1 MANLDTRTILTH
13 RFAQTVFYCTL
24 VANRG
29 HVDEV
34 DNNQTTQVAQ
44 AELAGDFISG
54 FKVGVEGGLFDIA
67 TARCASGVDV
77 DSGQRF
83 SGIDNDRTAGWQ
95 AHFTL
100 EGGFNLGF
108 DLIVAEQRD
117 FAGVQFNFAGE
128 IRTTQRGNVLARQL
142 KYFRVIDQ
150 NFTDVLTQVV
160 TEGTHDNVAFLV
172 DQERSRAAFRC
183 FLDGFPVL
191 QTEAQV
197 PLQRFGGFA
206 NACGTHDKPHAIR
219 QLEACQRFFQLG
231 TVITFDTA
239 RDATRTRVVWHQN
252 QIAPCQA
259 DKGC

>member
-1 MANLDTRTILTH
+1 MANLNTRTILTH
-13 RFAQTVFYCTL
+13 RFAQTVFYRTL
-24 VANRG
+24 VTYRG

-67 TARCASGVDV
+67 TARCARGVDV

-95 AHFTL
+95 THFTL
-100 EGGFNLGF
+100 EGGLNLGF

-117 FAGVQFNFAGE
+117 FTGVELNFAGE
-128 IRTTQRGNVLARQL
+128 IRTAQRGDVLARQL
-142 KYFRVIDQ
+142 KHFRVIDQ
-150 NFTDVLTQVV
+150 NLTDVLTQVV
-160 TEGTHDNVAFLV
+160 TEGTHDHVAFLV

-191 QTEAQV
+191 QTEA
-197 PLQRFGGFA
+197 
-206 NACGTHDKPHAIR
+206 
-219 QLEACQRFFQLG
+219 
-231 TVITFDTA
+231 
-239 RDATRTRVVWHQN
+239 
-252 QIAPCQA
+252 
-259 DKGC
+259 